1 MKQTVLEKNL
11 IEKLKI
17 AIQDVTPGV
26 VVRAY
31 QTGRLICDIQVG
43 QTHPYYD
50 LASLT
55 KVFFTQQT
63 MMQAFDK
70 GLWSMDGEKSKVKD
84 FLPDF
89 FNSEIT
95 IQSLITH
102 SSGLDW
108 WKPFYKDLVPQVSH
122 AQDWNLDWQL
132 QRTKMYSLLNKP
144 DSYKPTGKS
153 VYSDLGFILL
163 GFILEK
169 MYQKN
174 LYEIWCETKASY
186 YPDSTVDFNLN
197 NKPLFDVASYAPT
210 EECAVR
216 KQVLRGIVHDE
227 NTWALGGIS
236 THAGLFGSIDDLSAM
251 ALNTRSQLMGIA
263 KYKIRQ
269 KTAQLFAM
277 RSVPTEVGD
286 WAMGYMMPSVENP
299 SCGPHFSIHSIGHTG
314 FTGTSFWYDP
324 RNDLLVLALSNRV
337 NYGRDNRR
345 FVSLRPQIH
354 TWIFE
359 SLKRVI

>member
-63 MMQAFDK
+63 MMQAFDQ
-70 GLWSMDGEKSKVKD
+70 GHWAFEGEKSKVKD

-89 FNSEIT
+89 FHSEMT
-95 IQSLITH
+95 IQSLMTH

-108 WKPFYKDLVPQVSH
+108 WQPFYKDLVTDNNISQ
-122 AQDWNLDWQL
+122 NWQ
-132 QRTKMYSLLNKP
+132 TKRELIYALINKSE
-144 DSYKPTGKS
+144 SYKPTGKS
-153 VYSDLGFILL
+153 VYSDLGYILL

-169 MYQKN
+169 IYQKN
-174 LYEIWCETKASY
+174 ILEIWIDTKTSY

-197 NKPLFDVASYAPT
+197 NQPLFDVSSYAPT
-210 EECAVR
+210 EECSVR
-216 KQVLRGIVHDE
+216 KQVLRGVVHDE

-236 THAGLFGSIDDLSAM
+236 SHAGLFGSIDDLSAM
-251 ALNTRSQLMGIA
+251 AMNTRSQLMGIA

-269 KTAQLFAM
+269 KTAQVFAT

-345 FVSLRPQIH
+345 YVSLRPQIH
-354 TWIFE
+354 SWIFE

>member
-1 MKQTVLEKNL
+1 MKQTGLEKSL
-11 IEKLKI
+11 SEKLKI

-26 VVRAY
+26 CVRAY
-31 QTGRLICDIQVG
+31 HGGRLICDVQVG
-43 QTHPYYD
+43 HTHPYYD
-50 LASLT
+50 FASLT

-63 MMQAFDK
+63 MMQAFDQN
-70 GLWSMDGEKSKVKD
+70 LWTLESKVVD

-89 FNSEIT
+89 FNSDVT
-95 IQSLITH
+95 VQSLLTH

-108 WKPFYKDLVPQVSH
+108 WQPFYKTLTTNNNIE
-122 AQDWNLDWQL
+122 QDWQTQRQKIYQLINKAENL
-132 QRTKMYSLLNKP
+132 
-144 DSYKPTGKS
+144 KPTGKS

-169 MYQKN
+169 IYQKN
-174 LYEIWCETKASY
+174 ILEIWLDTKNNY
-186 YPDSTVDFNLN
+186 YPDTTVDFNLN
-197 NKPLFDVASYAPT
+197 NKPLFDINQYAPT
-210 EECAVR
+210 EECSVR
-216 KQVLRGIVHDE
+216 KQVLRGVVHDE

-236 THAGLFGSIDDLSAM
+236 SHAGLFGSIDDLSTM

-263 KYKIRQ
+263 KYKVRQ
-269 KTAQLFAM
+269 KTAQLFAT
-277 RSVPTEVGD
+277 RAIPSDVGD
-286 WAMGYMMPSVENP
+286 WALGYMMPSVENA

-345 FVSLRPQIH
+345 YVSLRPQIH
-354 TWIFE
+354 SWIFE
-359 SLKRVI
+359 SIKRVI